1 MQNIHGYNPYLS
13 DYWANLVV
21 HLRLTKDLY
30 YELPNTMEHLSR
42 LTSGDSILE
51 ALYDCTLQPN
61 SKILVKMKTMIANY
75 FKIGRRSKCI
85 LKLQAKHIQSSN
97 IGSSFYIT
105 IERSSNGKMG
115 QIDRMIKPDKFN

>member
-21 HLRLTKDLY
+21 HLQLTKDLY

-75 FKIGRRSKCI
+75 FKIGRRS
-85 LKLQAKHIQSSN
+85 N
-97 IGSSFYIT
+97 VF
-105 IERSSNGKMG
+105 
-115 QIDRMIKPDKFN
+115 